1 MANAPSVYIMGAIES
16 SMRGPMSDRPLSDA
30 PRPAGA
36 PFARP
41 ARRFRT
47 PRTILALM
55 LREMQTSYG
64 RTAGGYAWALLEPI
78 GGIVLFT
85 WIVSVGFRIRE
96 PAIGTN
102 FPLFFATGMLMLTL
116 FNGVSGKVAQS
127 IAYSR
132 PLLFYPGVAYTDA
145 LAARFAL
152 AFLTQILVL
161 YLVVGGIYA
170 VFGLPLLFD
179 VGALVGG
186 VALAGLLALG
196 VGVLNCFLFNIFPLW
211 SSLWSILTT
220 PLFLISTV
228 FYAYEDIPR
237 AYQDIAWWNPL
248 VHVVGLV
255 RRGVYPTYDAQ
266 WASPFYVAVVG
277 GVCLTLGLVFLHRFH
292 RDFINR

>member
-1 MANAPSVYIMGAIES
+1 MHPEAKAA
-16 SMRGPMSDRPLSDA
+16 R
-30 PRPAGA
+30 

-47 PRTILALM
+47 VRTIVALM

-78 GGIVLFT
+78 GGIALFT

-102 FPLFFATGMLMLTL
+102 FPLFFATGMLMLTM

-127 IAYSR
+127 LNFSR

-145 LAARFAL
+145 LVARFAL

-161 YLVVGGIYA
+161 YIVFGGIYA
-170 VFGLPLLFD
+170 IFDLPLLFD
-179 VGALVGG
+179 VRALVAG
-186 VALAGLLALG
+186 VALTGLLALG
-196 VGVLNCFLFNIFPLW
+196 IGTLNCFLFNFFPLW
-211 SSLWSILTT
+211 GNLWAILTT
-220 PLFLISTV
+220 PLFIISTV

-237 AYQDIAWWNPL
+237 EYQDIAWWNPII
-248 VHVVGLV
+248 HVVGLM
-255 RRGVYPTYDAQ
+255 RRGVYPTYDAG
-266 WASPFYVAVVG
+266 WISPFYVGCVG
-277 GVCLTLGLVFLHRFH
+277 AFCLVMGLLFLHRFH